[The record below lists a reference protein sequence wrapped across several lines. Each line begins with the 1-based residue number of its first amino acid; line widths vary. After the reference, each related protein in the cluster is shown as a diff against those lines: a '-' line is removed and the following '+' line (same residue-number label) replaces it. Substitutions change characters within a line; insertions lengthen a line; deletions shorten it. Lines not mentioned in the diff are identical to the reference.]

1 MHKSLDAYRGCLL
14 GLAVGDAM
22 GLPVD
27 GMTWDQIQENYG
39 PHGLLGYDLRSDF
52 AEITSYT
59 QVAAYLCNALL
70 LSVSRGNGDKMLE
83 FATLGLREWTRSQQ
97 FARDPES
104 SYCWVAKLPAFRRRH
119 CRDARMLDTLRL
131 LVMGFPDKAPN
142 RYNAPGSLTAAIA
155 VGMFYHPQRLTP
167 PQIGE
172 LTSRIVRITHGDPT
186 AFLSAAV
193 LAYAVT
199 GILMEPQLPLEEQ
212 FHSAISAANHQ
223 FQKAYP
229 EMATVAQTLSNALDL
244 AATAQPMGE
253 VMEQLQCNNAMNCV
267 AGAIYASVANQQD
280 FDTAM
285 ITAVN
290 HSGYSSAVAGIAGAV
305 LGAKMGFAALPEFYL
320 ESLEPVKALCTL
332 ADDMV
337 SFTPT
342 KGLFDDDWD
351 MKYVQGMPLL

>member
-1 MHKSLDAYRGCLL
+1 MPSKLDTYRGCLL

-27 GMTWDQIQENYG
+27 DMRWEAIEESYG

-59 QVAAYLCNALL
+59 QVCAYICNALL
-70 LSVSRGNGDKMLE
+70 LGVSRGKGDNLPE
-83 FATLGLREWTRSQQ
+83 FVKLGLKEWTRSQM
-97 FARDPES
+97 FARDPEG

-131 LVMGFPDKAPN
+131 WALGTPEKPAN
-142 RYNAPGSLTAAIA
+142 KYTTPGSLTSAIA
-155 VGMFYHPQRLTP
+155 VGMFFHEKRMQPM
-167 PQIGE
+167 QIGE
-172 LTSRIVRITHGDPT
+172 LAAQIVALTHGDVS

-193 LAYAVT
+193 LAYGIT
-199 GILMEPQLPLEEQ
+199 GILNEPGLPLADQ
-212 FHSAISAANHQ
+212 FTAAISAMYGQ
-223 FQKAYP
+223 FGSAFP
-229 EMATVAQTLSNALDL
+229 EAKTVAATLS
-244 AATAQPMGE
+244 AAVERSRGAEPMDE
-253 VMEQLQCNNAMNCV
+253 VMESLNCYSAMDCL
-267 AGAIYASVANQQD
+267 AGAIYAALANEED

-290 HSGYSSAVAGIAGAV
+290 HSGYSSAVAGIAGAI
-305 LGAKMGFAALPEFYL
+305 LGARMGYDSLPDFYL
-320 ESLEPVKALCTL
+320 ESLEVVKPLCQL

-351 MKYVQGMPLL
+351 QKYVQGIPLL